1 MDSMTQYE
9 TTITHTTGSF
19 TMEELIDFAFEES
32 PLVLHPSQAAA
43 AIARAFPPVANT
55 MPSDNISTLESM
67 TMSGEDIGRCARC
80 DSHGPLVRVCLGATA
95 CMHRFCARCL
105 HRYVSE
111 NVADRVTALPC
122 PHRGCTYV
130 LTTAD
135 VARLAGSGVAAQAY
149 GARFLTLDYTTPP
162 SNISAGQPQ
171 ATEASGRLQL
181 HLGSPLLKP
190 VDVGYVLRLWQTQ
203 RRFVLYEASRQAGL
217 AGSSSHHIRLEALAS
232 DPQNLVVAL
241 SCWSPKLAPEQEFTS
256 ARGYVMSL
264 ARIINTELLQ
274 PSSGMDAAKQL
285 KKHARALLFI
295 SLPAPFVALLDDPNL
310 NLQQL
315 SRALMAM
322 FVERLDAATPTL
334 DSSAF
339 FTQATT
345 HIIYLE
351 SARSLTRELDAAV
364 APPMTPLQQSCTLA
378 AASSSLGLLSLDAT
392 FP

>member
-1 MDSMTQYE
+1 
-9 TTITHTTGSF
+9 
-19 TMEELIDFAFEES
+19 
-32 PLVLHPSQAAA
+32 
-43 AIARAFPPVANT
+43 
-55 MPSDNISTLESM
+55 
-67 TMSGEDIGRCARC
+67 
-80 DSHGPLVRVCLGATA
+80 
-95 CMHRFCARCL
+95 
-105 HRYVSE
+105 
-111 NVADRVTALPC
+111 
-122 PHRGCTYV
+122 
-130 LTTAD
+130 
-135 VARLAGSGVAAQAY
+135 
-149 GARFLTLDYTTPP
+149 
-162 SNISAGQPQ
+162 
-171 ATEASGRLQL
+171 
-181 HLGSPLLKP
+181 
-190 VDVGYVLRLWQTQ
+190 VGYVLRLWQTQ